1 MRWRKAVP
9 RPTRPNDFHP
19 AAHQDTSQH
28 RLKPC
33 GFGHMFYKVVN
44 QRARTMGEKL
54 ILGSFE
60 LATVTALLRLKDNA
74 YGVKIRQELE
84 ALLKKTVAI
93 GAVYTTLARLE
104 GKGFVSSYTG
114 DPTPERGGRAK

>member
-1 MRWRKAVP
+1 
-9 RPTRPNDFHP
+9 
-19 AAHQDTSQH
+19 
-28 RLKPC
+28 
-33 GFGHMFYKVVN
+33 
-44 QRARTMGEKL
+44 MGEKL

-84 ALLKKTVAI
+84 TLLKKTVAI

-114 DPTPERGGRAK
+114 DPTPERGGRAKRFYRVEARGHMALSLTLAEQDRLRETLPFGAIPA